1 MAIRKFYLKNEEMP
15 VVGSFLL
22 KSFETDMAH
31 FQAYSPDFN
40 PAYKAAYQ
48 AKLLE
53 VDNIVN
59 PRKILA
65 ELKKITD
72 ILYTDAENL
81 RNHLQLLEGY
91 VKRAEDLTI
100 MPKDFGITALR
111 KNLSRKNI
119 EGVIEDLK
127 VLFQNID
134 DNLPAL
140 QAKGFTNQAYD
151 KLKALR
157 DNIKLQNQKQNEKI
171 SQKQSLVDENIETL
185 NQLWDMMSN
194 IMDAGKRIARTNPKV
209 QPDNYTK
216 TKLQKRVN
224 REITQSRLTQ

>member
-15 VVGSFLL
+15 VVGNFLL

-40 PAYKAAYQ
+40 PAYKEAYQ

-53 VDNIVN
+53 VDNIIN
-59 PRKILA
+59 PKKILA

-151 KLKALR
+151 KLKAIR

-171 SQKQSLVDENIETL
+171 SQKQSLVDENIEIL

-194 IMDAGKRIARTNPKV
+194 IMDAGKRIARSNPKV
-209 QPDNYTK
+209 LPDNYTK

>member
-15 VVGSFLL
+15 VVGNFLL

-31 FQAYSPDFN
+31 FHAYSPDFN

-53 VDNIVN
+53 VDNIIN
-59 PRKILA
+59 PKKILA

-127 VLFQNID
+127 VLFQNINA
-134 DNLPAL
+134 NLPAL
-140 QAKGFTNQAYD
+140 QTKGFTNQAYD
-151 KLKALR
+151 KLKLLR
-157 DNIKLQNQKQNEKI
+157 DNIKLQNQKQNEKM
-171 SQKQSLVDENIETL
+171 SQIQSLVNENVETL
-185 NQLWDMMSN
+185 NQLWYMMSN
-194 IMDAGKRIARTNPKV
+194 IMDAGKRIALTNPKV
-209 QPDNYTK
+209 LSDNYTK

-224 REITQSRLTQ
+224 HEISQTRQSQ